1 MIMKMK
7 MINLSAIGCNLKI
20 IIASSIIS
28 VHPENALNKTVV
40 ILYIQIQY
48 NQQ

>member
-7 MINLSAIGCNLKI
+7 MINLSAIGCNSKI

-40 ILYIQIQY
+40 IL
-48 NQQ
+48 